1 MIYITAILLSMSA
14 ILVANVLCG
23 ADPLTVLWQVS
34 LLTAAVIAVDGVF
47 ATLIRLLPA
56 RLMRYDRRI
65 FTVGERERAFYRK
78 IGVKSWKPIV
88 PDLGFFTKFPK
99 NHLQDPRNPAYTGRY
114 LLEAAYGIVI
124 HLSNVV
130 VGFLILPILPEVALS
145 VALPVACV
153 NLVLSLLPLLVLRSN
168 FPALIRLHRS
178 NERRTAKAEA

>member
-1 MIYITAILLSMSA
+1 MIYVTAILLSMSA

-23 ADPLTVLWQVS
+23 ADPLTTLWQVS
-34 LLTAAVIAVDGVF
+34 LLTVAVIAVDGVF

-56 RLMRYDRRI
+56 KLMHYDRRI
-65 FTVGERERAFYRK
+65 FAVGERESAFYRK
-78 IGVKSWKPIV
+78 IGVKAWKPIV

-99 NHLQDPRNPAYTGRY
+99 NHLLDPRDPAYTGRY

-124 HLSNVV
+124 HVANMA

-153 NLVLSLLPLLVLRSN
+153 NLILSLLPVLVLRSN
-168 FPALIRLHRS
+168 FPALIRLHRH
-178 NERRTAKAEA
+178 NERRIAKAGA